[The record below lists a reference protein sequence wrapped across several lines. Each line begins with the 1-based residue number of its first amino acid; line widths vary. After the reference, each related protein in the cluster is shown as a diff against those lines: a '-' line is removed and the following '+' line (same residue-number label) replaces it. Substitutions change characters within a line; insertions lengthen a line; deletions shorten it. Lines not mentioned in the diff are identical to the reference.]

1 MDLVSRPAFERLAP
15 APGLYATMPIAEAFD
30 WASCADDAGASAG
43 EWYLVCF
50 RSIRQPGADEA
61 LLQAL
66 DDLAH
71 LEASTAPGFV
81 HYFKGQTT
89 EHGECLSFCLWDSRA
104 DARAAAGRPAHAQA
118 SAVVHQMY
126 ASYTLEFYRVTK
138 GAGRRSF
145 EFEPYDRPAPPAQTR
160 LS

>member
-1 MDLVSRPAFERLAP
+1 MDLVSHSAFERLAP
-15 APGLYATMPIAEAFD
+15 TPGRYATMPIAEAFD
-30 WASCADDAGASAG
+30 WASCADGAGAG

-50 RSIRQPGADEA
+50 RSVRQPGADEA

-104 DARAAAGRPAHAQA
+104 QARAAAGRPAHAQA

-126 ASYTLEFYRVTK
+126 ASYTLEFYRVTRAP
-138 GAGRRSF
+138 GSPSF
-145 EFEPYDRPAPPAQTR
+145 EFELYDRPATPDHTR